1 MEDLWRNWR
10 SVRYVKKVWVWKW
23 PNKAPRTMEG
33 GNWKIYGVDWDRNGD
48 FPWEEQT
55 FAIKSL
61 NKPISKIPLQ
71 FFPISAAPLC
81 HVCSGWVIAR
91 QFRAQLPSTEPLPW
105 AGWRLRNTELI
116 ITFPYKFPQGLIIHN
131 TMQSRLLW
139 KGLLGL
145 NPVWPLHPSS
155 HTHCSTPCVPPS
167 NSTSPTWMLFV
178 YYLSHHLWVLIFLD
192 NWGQDNKSTV
202 CIRVDVITEIMSILT
217 DNS

>member
-48 FPWEEQT
+48 FAWEEQT

-116 ITFPYKFPQGLIIHN
+116 DPDFPMNTGEERMRCWQGW
-131 TMQSRLLW
+131 RAVGPW
-139 KGLLGL
+139 RREGLLRQKSGWL
-145 NPVWPLHPSS
+145 KGKV
-155 HTHCSTPCVPPS
+155 V
-167 NSTSPTWMLFV
+167 
-178 YYLSHHLWVLIFLD
+178 
-192 NWGQDNKSTV
+192 NKSRWHGQK
-202 CIRVDVITEIMSILT
+202 IQSSRFGLPQ
-217 DNS
+217 